1 MFVGIDS
8 DYWTVSLRCRGLT
21 PTLCNAPSIDGNR
34 VRDLGRPIHPS
45 IAKQILPMQ
54 STINE
59 LFQKLIPDLEGPN
72 AFRYQRSVSP
82 GIQEYMEA
90 VLFQHYLEHQQ
101 LMSYET
107 VASTLPAG
115 IMLTYDDYLL
125 GIFDMTGELM
135 RFAITYVAANGY
147 HPQSDEGGATQAL
160 LADMQDLRTHLEL
173 LNTEGS
179 HGLSRE
185 FEQKLKTT
193 RNSVEKVENSVY
205 SITVRGSE
213 RPKGWR
219 PDASSTDPPREI
231 DQAIEA

>member
-1 MFVGIDS
+1 MCLSKSVDHWIV
-8 DYWTVSLRCRGLT
+8 YLRYSGLT
-21 PTLCNAPSIDGNR
+21 PSLCNAQSTNDSR

-45 IAKQILPMQ
+45 IAKQISPLQ
-54 STINE
+54 STIDG
-59 LFQKLIPDLEGPN
+59 LFKVLVADLEGPD

-107 VASTLPAG
+107 AAFLLPAG
-115 IMLTYDDYLL
+115 IMLTYDDYVL

-135 RFAITYVAANGY
+135 RFAITSGAA
-147 HPQSDEGGATQAL
+147 QAL
-160 LADMQDLRTHLEL
+160 LADMQDLRAHLEL
-173 LNTEGS
+173 LNTDGS

-193 RNSVEKVENSVY
+193 RNSAEKVENSVY
-205 SITVRGSE
+205 SLTVRGSE

-219 PDASSTDPPREI
+219 PDLSSTDAPREI
-231 DQAIEA
+231 GQAIEA